1 MSTYRLIIPGR
12 LPGLNE
18 YIAVE
23 RRNRHAAAA
32 MKKGTQRIIN
42 KEIAVQLRRIRIKK
56 QVFVRYLWVEKNK
69 RRDKDNVAFARKFIQ
84 DSLVACQVLE
94 NDGWANIAGFSDEFA
109 VDNKNPRVEVTITE
123 IE

>member
-1 MSTYRLIIPGR
+1 MSSYRLVIPGR

-32 MKKGTQRIIN
+32 MKKDVQRTIN
-42 KEIAVQLRRIRIKK
+42 REITAQLRRRRIKGR
-56 QVFVRYLWVEKNK
+56 VFMRYLWVEKNK
-69 RRDKDNVAFARKFIQ
+69 RRDKDNIAFARKFIQ

-94 NDGWANIAGFSDEFA
+94 NDGWANIDGFRDEFE